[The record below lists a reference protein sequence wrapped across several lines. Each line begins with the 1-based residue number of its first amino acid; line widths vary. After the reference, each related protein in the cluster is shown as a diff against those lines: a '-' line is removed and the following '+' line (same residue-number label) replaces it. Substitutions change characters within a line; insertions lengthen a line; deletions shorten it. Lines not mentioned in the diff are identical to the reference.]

1 MLNRILCLFFTM
13 CVALWAPASLASSPA
28 EPAFKSQLSSCF
40 EANRP
45 TEAIKSL
52 QSWLNAGKSVYSSY
66 QLAVSIS
73 MNCMRSVCG
82 SQNGLC
88 CNTYCSMYG
97 LTDGERNIC
106 YNKCYSGYSGG

>member
-1 MLNRILCLFFTM
+1 MLNRILCVVVML
-13 CVALWAPASLASSPA
+13 CVGLWAPATLASSPS
-28 EPAFKSQLSSCF
+28 EPAFKSQLRSCF
-40 EANRP
+40 ESGRP
-45 TEAIKSL
+45 TEAIKNL

-97 LTDGERNIC
+97 LTDGERDNC
-106 YNKCYSGYSGG
+106 YNKCYNAYSGG